1 MICGHTISGDPISQG
16 CLHSDTRREEIS
28 GAVRAKSITA
38 FTSYDTLKGRRILR
52 VGGDWGHKRTRMI
65 KIWIVG
71 RTGHG
76 CRTGQRIR
84 ESALK
89 KREDD
94 NDNDNGN
101 S

>member
-1 MICGHTISGDPISQG
+1 MT
-16 CLHSDTRREEIS
+16 TT
-28 GAVRAKSITA
+28 SIMA

-65 KIWIVG
+65 KIWTVG
-71 RTGHG
+71 QVTAAEPG
-76 CRTGQRIR
+76 
-84 ESALK
+84 SAFGDPHK